1 MNCGMRKLR
10 KFNSLKDTMHS
21 KLLLCPDGGPF
32 SSDCL
37 ETGLDGLDRASGVA
51 CHTLE
56 EKETSLLV
64 EDGVWRAAGVAGHI
78 LLDVPPQDIF
88 NVFLLELAF
97 HDQLVI
103 AITGSSCTQLG
114 K

>member
-1 MNCGMRKLR
+1 
-10 KFNSLKDTMHS
+10 MHS
-21 KLLLCPDGGPF
+21 KLLLCPNGGPF

-64 EDGVWRAAGVAGHI
+64 EDGVWRATGVAGYI
-78 LLDVPPQDIF
+78 LLDIPSQDIF
-88 NVFLLELAF
+88 NMFLLELAL
-97 HDQLVI
+97 HDQLVVAI
-103 AITGSSCTQLG
+103 AGSSCTQLG